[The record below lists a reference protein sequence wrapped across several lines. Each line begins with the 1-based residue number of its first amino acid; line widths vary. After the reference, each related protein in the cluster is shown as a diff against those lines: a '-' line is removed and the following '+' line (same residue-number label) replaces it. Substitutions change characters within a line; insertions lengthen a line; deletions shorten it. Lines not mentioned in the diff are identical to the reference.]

1 MEWSLGHV
9 CPDRRKKN
17 QSHKWK
23 FHQTDVLMVHK
34 KWTLGTPSEKMRISK
49 GLKIYRSCR
58 LTKKREVTSF
68 TRVNGAY
75 LYGIRL

>member
-1 MEWSLGHV
+1 
-9 CPDRRKKN
+9 
-17 QSHKWK
+17 
-23 FHQTDVLMVHK
+23 MVHK